1 MQLCKY
7 KTGQTI
13 VEWLLQVYSEI
24 IMITL
29 TGKDARYHSAE
40 PCFQVATA
48 ILYYLRLLVTGTYL

>member
-29 TGKDARYHSAE
+29 TGKDAG
-40 PCFQVATA
+40 A
-48 ILYYLRLLVTGTYL
+48 ILLNLVYRLQLRSCTFCGYW